1 MFATYQPPAGQTVR
15 NLLSEGI
22 VNIDGTPGPNVKAAQ
37 QWKATDTIT
46 YSNSPDKT
54 VPYAALPDMNTGS
67 APTEAHF
74 STAPQAESVEPALP
88 LWAYDELTIG
98 GTGLPNDIVDI
109 RFPTAIANA
118 PFPLDNYI
126 TYDDYAASPVHRF
139 FQMWQQLDCNNATS
153 TKSNPSGCT
162 ADLFPWVETSVGAGA
177 NGSPRPSPFDDQ
189 TTGEGSTS
197 MQFFNVAQGDV
208 PIFNYLAHN
217 YTLSDNFH
225 QSIMGGTG
233 ANHIMLGFG
242 SLIYYADS
250 KGNPATPPSGQIEN
264 PNPMPGTNNWYTEDG
279 YGYGAIPNNGGSYVN
294 CSDSSQPGVTPIMNY
309 LGSLR
314 YPAFRSGDCQ
324 TNAYYLVNN
333 YNPGYLGT
341 GVPAPL
347 VPNQFTIPPSQQ
359 NNIGLLLNKHGVA
372 WKYYGEGWAGG
383 TESGENGTFCN
394 ICSPFLYSTQIMTS
408 AAQRSA
414 HLADITDLY
423 SDLTTGKLPAVS
435 IVKPDGYLDGHPA
448 SSKLEL
454 FEAFCLKII
463 NMAKANPTL
472 WASTAIMITFDE
484 GGGYF
489 DSGYVQTIDFF
500 GEGTRIPLLVV
511 SPYSTRGRVVHAY
524 YDHVSFDKFVEA
536 NWNLGETISPL
547 SRDNLPNPV
556 AGANPYVPTNQPAIG
571 DLMDMFVFPTPL
583 AKK

>member
-1 MFATYQPPAGQTVR
+1 MFTRRLERRKWTAAIALSAMLGSQLAMPLAYAQQSSDARFRSRVNITPYGSGFEQEQVPSGIISVPVGPALRSLSPVTKTPIQHVILIIGENRTFDHVFATYQPPAGQTVR

-54 VPYAALPDMNTGS
+54 LPYSSLPDMNTGS

-225 QSIMGGTG
+225 QSIIGGTG

-294 CSDSSQPGVTPIMNY
+294 CSTRLNR
-309 LGSLR
+309 GSR
-314 YPAFRSGDCQ
+314 
-324 TNAYYLVNN
+324 
-333 YNPGYLGT
+333 
-341 GVPAPL
+341 PL
-347 VPNQFTIPPSQQ
+347 
-359 NNIGLLLNKHGVA
+359 
-372 WKYYGEGWAGG
+372 
-383 TESGENGTFCN
+383 
-394 ICSPFLYSTQIMTS
+394 
-408 AAQRSA
+408 
-414 HLADITDLY
+414 
-423 SDLTTGKLPAVS
+423 
-435 IVKPDGYLDGHPA
+435 
-448 SSKLEL
+448 
-454 FEAFCLKII
+454 
-463 NMAKANPTL
+463 
-472 WASTAIMITFDE
+472 
-484 GGGYF
+484 
-489 DSGYVQTIDFF
+489 
-500 GEGTRIPLLVV
+500 
-511 SPYSTRGRVVHAY
+511 
-524 YDHVSFDKFVEA
+524 
-536 NWNLGETISPL
+536 
-547 SRDNLPNPV
+547 
-556 AGANPYVPTNQPAIG
+556 
-571 DLMDMFVFPTPL
+571 
-583 AKK
+583 